1 MTEKEGIYAIF
12 DTAKGEITVELL
24 YEKCPMTVTN
34 FVGLA
39 EGTMENSAKPLGQPF
54 YDGLKF
60 HRVISKVNG
69 DSSDFMVQGGD
80 PQGTGSGGPG
90 YRFPD
95 EIDATLRH
103 DRPGV
108 LSMANAGPGTNGSQF
123 FITHVPTPWLDG
135 KHTVF
140 GFVIDGQEVV
150 NQMKTN
156 DAINAVKIVRQGEKA
171 QAFKADKAALDAHI
185 GQLAEKQKE
194 AEKAEVETFKQW
206 ALANYPTAQF
216 TASGLGYVVNN
227 EGTGKEAVAGK
238 NVSVHYTGSFQ
249 NGQVFDSSHSRR
261 QPIDFRLGEGR
272 VIKGWD
278 EGIALMK
285 EGAKYTLLIPY
296 QLGYGKNGY
305 GPIPAKATLIFET
318 ELVKVG

>member
-1 MTEKEGIYAIF
+1 
-12 DTAKGEITVELL
+12 
-24 YEKCPMTVTN
+24 MTVAN

-60 HRVISKVNG
+60 HRVISKFNG

-140 GFVIDGQEVV
+140 GFVTEGQEVV

-156 DAINAVKIVRQGEKA
+156 DVINAVKIVRQGEKA
-171 QAFKADKAALDAHI
+171 QAFKADKQALEAHI

-206 ALANYPTAQF
+206 VLANYPTAQF
-216 TASGLGYVVNN
+216 TPSGLGYVVDS
-227 EGTGKEAVAGK
+227 EGTGKQAVAGK

-249 NGQVFDSSHSRR
+249 NGQVFDSSHARR

-296 QLGYGKNGY
+296 QLGYGQNGY

-318 ELVKVG
+318 ELMSVG

>member
-1 MTEKEGIYAIF
+1 M
-12 DTAKGEITVELL
+12 
-24 YEKCPMTVTN
+24 
-34 FVGLA
+34 
-39 EGTMENSAKPLGQPF
+39 
-54 YDGLKF
+54 
-60 HRVISKVNG
+60 
-69 DSSDFMVQGGD
+69 
-80 PQGTGSGGPG
+80 
-90 YRFPD
+90 
-95 EIDATLRH
+95 
-103 DRPGV
+103 
-108 LSMANAGPGTNGSQF
+108 
-123 FITHVPTPWLDG
+123 
-135 KHTVF
+135 
-140 GFVIDGQEVV
+140 
-150 NQMKTN
+150 
-156 DAINAVKIVRQGEKA
+156 
-171 QAFKADKAALDAHI
+171 
-185 GQLAEKQKE
+185 
-194 AEKAEVETFKQW
+194 
-206 ALANYPTAQF
+206 
-216 TASGLGYVVNN
+216 NN